1 MDKGAAA
8 NIDTCV
14 ADSLFFVIFEE
25 YQITLL
31 QGVYGF
37 YQGPGILF
45 CITGSVGAAYV
56 YTAALQTVIHHAGA
70 VKRIWAAI
78 APYIRF
84 SHLGRRCFTQTACGI
99 GIASAGRTASRIWL
113 FSGGS
118 RRFRSVFR
126 SIWGKRRGSIFVAD
140 FSARRR
146 FRGNLRQVRVDLRHR
161 KVRRCQG

>member
-45 CITGSVGAAYV
+45 A
-56 YTAALQTVIHHAGA
+56 
-70 VKRIWAAI
+70 
-78 APYIRF
+78 
-84 SHLGRRCFTQTACGI
+84 
-99 GIASAGRTASRIWL
+99 
-113 FSGGS
+113 
-118 RRFRSVFR
+118 
-126 SIWGKRRGSIFVAD
+126 
-140 FSARRR
+140 
-146 FRGNLRQVRVDLRHR
+146 
-161 KVRRCQG
+161 